1 MNDRFFLDTFKKT
14 VRSNWVNKSGL
25 GKFLFFIKDIAN
37 GVFSAWSLFFDHIL
51 FVFKQDNIKSLYR
64 QSEFTSKRIVLI
76 LLEG

>member
-37 GVFSAWSLFFDHIL
+37 GVFSAWSLFLITFCL
-51 FVFKQDNIKSLYR
+51 FL
-64 QSEFTSKRIVLI
+64 SKTI
-76 LLEG
+76 